1 MLSILLPLENIRH
14 FGLVVSNLEKAL
26 IFYRDLLG
34 LCVQGKTDE
43 NGDFISKML
52 SSENVKLKTVK
63 LSANDNS
70 TRLELL
76 EFKNPKINST
86 KKTNLF
92 EPGFTHISL
101 TVKNLDELY
110 IRLKNSNIEF
120 NSQPT
125 ISPNGALKVV
135 FCKDFEGNY
144 LELIEEI

>member
-1 MLSILLPLENIRH
+1 MENIRH
-14 FGLVVSNLEKAL
+14 FGLVVSNLDRAL
-26 IFYRDLLG
+26 VFYRDLLG

-43 NGDFISKML
+43 NGDFISKIL
-52 SSENVKLKTVK
+52 FSENVKLKTVK

-70 TRLELL
+70 TRIELL

-125 ISPNGALKVV
+125 ISPNGSLKVV

>member
-1 MLSILLPLENIRH
+1 MENIRH
-14 FGLVVSNLEKAL
+14 FGLVVSNLERAL
-26 IFYRDLLG
+26 VFYKDLLG
-34 LCVQGKTDE
+34 LCIQGQTDE
-43 NGDFISKML
+43 SGDFISKML
-52 SSENVKLKTVK
+52 SSKNVKLKTVK

-76 EFKNPKINST
+76 EFTDPKIDST

-110 IRLKNSNIEF
+110 TRLKNSNIKF

-125 ISPNGALKVV
+125 ISPNGSLKVV

-144 LELIEEI
+144 LELIEEL

>member
-1 MLSILLPLENIRH
+1 MLSILLTLENIRH

-26 IFYRDLLG
+26 VFYQDLLG
-34 LCVQGKTDE
+34 LSIQGKTE
-43 NGDFISKML
+43 ESGDFISKML
-52 SSENVKLKTVK
+52 SFENIKLKTVK

-76 EFKNPKINST
+76 EFENPKINST
-86 KKTNLF
+86 KKNNLF

-101 TVKNLDELY
+101 TVKNLDELCV
-110 IRLKNSNIEF
+110 RLKNSNIEF

-125 ISPNGALKVV
+125 ISPNGSLKVV

>member
-1 MLSILLPLENIRH
+1 LENIRH
-14 FGLVVSNLEKAL
+14 FGLVVLNLEKAL
-26 IFYRDLLG
+26 VFYKDLLG
-34 LCVQGKTDE
+34 LSIQGKTE
-43 NGDFISKML
+43 ESGDFISKML
-52 SSENVKLKTVK
+52 SFENIKVKTVK

-70 TRLELL
+70 TRIELL
-76 EFKNPKINST
+76 EFENPKVNSA
-86 KKTNLF
+86 KKNNLF

-110 IRLKNSNIEF
+110 LRLKNSNIEF

-125 ISPNGALKVV
+125 ISPNGTLKVV

>member
-1 MLSILLPLENIRH
+1 MENIRH

-26 IFYRDLLG
+26 VFYRDLLG

-43 NGDFISKML
+43 NGDFISKIL
-52 SSENVKLKTVK
+52 FSENVKLKTVK

-76 EFKNPKINST
+76 EFDNPSINST
-86 KKTNLF
+86 RKTSLF

-101 TVKNLDELY
+101 TVKNLDELCV
-110 IRLKNSNIEF
+110 RLKNSNIEF

-125 ISPNGALKVV
+125 ISPNGSLKVV

>member
-1 MLSILLPLENIRH
+1 MLSILLTLENIRH

-26 IFYRDLLG
+26 VFYQDLLG
-34 LCVQGKTDE
+34 LSIQGKTE
-43 NGDFISKML
+43 ESGDFISKML
-52 SSENVKLKTVK
+52 SFENIKLKTVK

-76 EFKNPKINST
+76 EFDNPSINST
-86 KKTNLF
+86 KKTSLF

-110 IRLKNSNIEF
+110 LRLKNSNIEF

-125 ISPNGALKVV
+125 ISPNGTLKVV

>member
-1 MLSILLPLENIRH
+1 MENIRH

-26 IFYRDLLG
+26 VFYRDLLG

-43 NGDFISKML
+43 NGDFISKIL
-52 SSENVKLKTVK
+52 FSENVKLKTVK

-70 TRLELL
+70 TRIELL

-125 ISPNGALKVV
+125 ISPNGSLKVV

>member
-1 MLSILLPLENIRH
+1 LENIRH

-26 IFYRDLLG
+26 VFYKDLLG

-43 NGDFISKML
+43 NGDFISKIL
-52 SSENVKLKTVK
+52 FSENVKLKTVK

-76 EFKNPKINST
+76 EFDNPSINST
-86 KKTNLF
+86 KKTSLF

-101 TVKNLDELY
+101 TVKNLDELCT
-110 IRLKNSNIEF
+110 RLKNSNIEF

-125 ISPNGALKVV
+125 ISTNGTLKVV

>member
-1 MLSILLPLENIRH
+1 MENIRH
-14 FGLVVSNLEKAL
+14 FGLVVLNLEKAL
-26 IFYRDLLG
+26 VFYKDLLG
-34 LCVQGKTDE
+34 LSIQGKTE
-43 NGDFISKML
+43 ESGDFISKML
-52 SSENVKLKTVK
+52 SFENIKVKTVK

-70 TRLELL
+70 TRIELL
-76 EFKNPKINST
+76 EFENPKVNSA
-86 KKTNLF
+86 KKNNLF

-110 IRLKNSNIEF
+110 LRLKNSNIEF

-125 ISPNGALKVV
+125 ISPNGTLKVV

>member
-1 MLSILLPLENIRH
+1 MTCECKVCNKSFKNERGLHLHIPKTHKIPLAEYYVNIYQR
-14 FGLVVSNLEKAL
+14 
-26 IFYRDLLG
+26 RD
-34 LCVQGKTDE
+34 
-43 NGDFISKML
+43 
-52 SSENVKLKTVK
+52 KLT
-63 LSANDNS
+63 N
-70 TRLELL
+70 ELL

-125 ISPNGALKVV
+125 ISPNGSLKVV